1 MFKKLVLLIVL
12 FLGLITFAQAETSW
26 IKKKDKTKKVEKVEK
41 KSNSWINKKKVKVKE
56 NKK

>member
-26 IKKKDKTKKVEKVEK
+26 IKKKIKQKKQK
-41 KSNSWINKKKVKVKE
+41 KNLPHG
-56 NKK
+56 